1 MAEAAAKRSRQGED
15 ALRPPD
21 GMASTYRLNDGREMP
36 RLGFGVYRVP
46 KGERCYRAVS
56 AALAEGYR
64 LVDTARLYGNE
75 ADVGRAVRE
84 SGVPREAVFVTTKV
98 QDSDHGFR
106 EALAAGRRS
115 VERIG
120 LGYVDLLL
128 IHSPGRKR
136 GRIVETYDALLALQ
150 RQGLVRSV
158 GVSNFGLAHL
168 EALEKAGRP
177 LPAVN
182 QIEMH
187 PLAYAE
193 PARQDVLRYCAE
205 RGILITAY
213 GSVFS
218 GHRDKLGLK
227 PLAKMA
233 KVHSKSPA
241 QVLLRWAL
249 QKGFQVIPKSVHS
262 ERIRENAALFDFSLS
277 ADEVAALDGMEGDLD
292 EYWNPLGWP
301 VDLGDVGEKP
311 KDA

>member
-115 VERIG
+115 ARTTQARQTRPRRERG
-120 LGYVDLLL
+120 LG
-128 IHSPGRKR
+128 R
-136 GRIVETYDALLALQ
+136 AA
-150 RQGLVRSV
+150 
-158 GVSNFGLAHL
+158 
-168 EALEKAGRP
+168 
-177 LPAVN
+177 
-182 QIEMH
+182 
-187 PLAYAE
+187 AE
-193 PARQDVLRYCAE
+193 PRCLRT
-205 RGILITAY
+205 RLSRPG
-213 GSVFS
+213 
-218 GHRDKLGLK
+218 
-227 PLAKMA
+227 P
-233 KVHSKSPA
+233 SPRA
-241 QVLLRWAL
+241 
-249 QKGFQVIPKSVHS
+249 I
-262 ERIRENAALFDFSLS
+262 
-277 ADEVAALDGMEGDLD
+277 
-292 EYWNPLGWP
+292 
-301 VDLGDVGEKP
+301 
-311 KDA
+311 